1 MKSSINFF
9 ILLLPIALHAGN
21 HPSQPK
27 KPLSVKIMVE
37 IIKQT
42 TNPDSNAVT
51 REPLAHVYNIY
62 NEASDSAGL
71 GSFDSKHNQPSDDLQ
86 YSIPVFMCS
95 FSNVNGIETCRID
108 FEAIHNPKPRKEE
121 HIEEDLDT
129 LMENDE
135 VESRKRTDECLRVS
149 TVLLNAFQEP
159 IAQDNRAFSLD
170 EFQEYKTRLP
180 NIIVKAGA
188 YSMSDK

>member
-1 MKSSINFF
+1 MKSINLF

-27 KPLSVKIMVE
+27 NPLSVKIMVE

-51 REPLAHVYNIY
+51 RETLAHVYNIFH
-62 NEASDSAGL
+62 EASY
-71 GSFDSKHNQPSDDLQ
+71 SFDSEVNQPSNDMQ
-86 YSIPVFMCS
+86 YSIPIFGSSGGSM
-95 FSNVNGIETCRID
+95 NGVATYRID
-108 FEAIHNPKPRKEE
+108 FEAIHNPKPRNEE
-121 HIEEDLDT
+121 QTIDEDSESAL
-129 LMENDE
+129 NDHFE
-135 VESRKRTDECLRVS
+135 QQCQTAEALEKSAN
-149 TVLLNAFQEP
+149 LLLKWEP
-159 IAQDNRAFSLD
+159 IAKDNRAFSLD

-188 YSMSDK
+188 YSLSDK